1 MDRLLVAVD
10 DSAPALAAARFA
22 IELAGLLGAEL
33 DVVTIAEPGRDPEAI
48 LHHVRTMAERAGVEA
63 TVTALGDGLPPFE
76 ALLARADARRADL
89 VVMGRSDHR
98 STGRP
103 YVGSQTEHVLEFTH
117 VPVVVVPE
125 RAAPAPSSGT

>member
-10 DSAPALAAARFA
+10 DSAPALAAARVA
-22 IELAGLLGAEL
+22 IDLAGRLGAEL
-33 DVVTIAEPGRDPEAI
+33 DVVTVAEPGRDPAAI
-48 LHHVRTMAERAGVEA
+48 LHHVRTMAERAGVA
-63 TVTALGDGLPPFE
+63 ASVTTLDDGLPPFE
-76 ALLARADARRADL
+76 ALLARAGASGADL

-98 STGRP
+98 ASGRP

-125 RAAPAPSSGT
+125 GAAPAS